1 MAAANTRAKAPHFL
15 DVGNSKV
22 VRVQLVAASYS
33 AGLLSALG
41 ITKGAANGE
50 TPAGK
55 TLVGS
60 GKNAAILNGCFSL
73 NLVYDVGN
81 GKTQT
86 AKVLV
91 APAKADTAATEAKAQ
106 KYRDKAII
114 DVRAPR
120 RRILTLA

>member
-1 MAAANTRAKAPHFL
+1 MAENTRKKSPHFL
-15 DVGNSKV
+15 DVGNNKV
-22 VRVQLVAASYS
+22 VRVQLIASSYS
-33 AGLLSALG
+33 AELLTALG

-55 TLVGS
+55 QLIGS

-81 GKTQT
+81 GKSQT

-91 APAKADTAATEAKAQ
+91 APSKADTAAEAAKAA
-106 KYRDKAII
+106 KYRGKPILE
-114 DVRAPR
+114 VRAPR
-120 RRILTLA
+120 RRILVLA